1 MVRVRVIKCVVI
13 IAKNK
18 KIKDFWK
25 ATGLTNKMW
34 NTLYILVLI
43 MARKTDITESGSSS
57 LLRTPFN
64 TVCPLKTRKVHL
76 SAYKLSA
83 SSTDQMHCYRM
94 IPFLFQGV

>member
-1 MVRVRVIKCVVI
+1 MVKFRVIKCVVI
-13 IAKNK
+13 IAKIYKNK
-18 KIKDFWK
+18 KDWK
-25 ATGLTNKMW
+25 ATGLTNKLW

-43 MARKTDITESGSSS
+43 IARKTDITESGSSS

-64 TVCPLKTRKVHL
+64 TVCPLKTRKIH
-76 SAYKLSA
+76 YKLSA